1 MKKIIFKTIIG
12 SQAYGTST
20 KNSDLDIKGVYI
32 QDIDDIISFNYLE
45 QFEVT
50 KDECYFEVRRF
61 LQLLESA
68 NPTVLEMLFM
78 PKDCVLENSA
88 EFELI
93 SKNREKF
100 LTKRCY
106 HSFAGYAIAQIKK
119 AKALDKKMNWEQDR
133 IERKLPLE
141 FCYMYLNGKTYPA
154 AEYLKSKNLIVE
166 NCGLVKLN
174 HLKDCYAL
182 YYSKKEGIY
191 NGLFSENGND
201 VKLSSVLKGENPIGM
216 MYFNKENYSKH
227 CKDYLE
233 YTEWLNSRNVQRYVD
248 IKGHNQKIDGKN
260 LLHCRRLLDV
270 AAEIAELKTINVR
283 RPNAEYLLK
292 IRKGEVD
299 LETII
304 LNAEE
309 DILKLDELY
318 KKSDLPDEVDH
329 EFVNELLLE
338 IRHLK

>member
-1 MKKIIFKTIIG
+1 MKKIIFKTIVG

-45 QFEVT
+45 QFEVS

-78 PKDCVLENSA
+78 PKDCALENSA

-100 LTKRCY
+100 LTKRCC

-119 AKALDKKMNWEQDR
+119 AKTLDKKMNWEQDR

-141 FCYMYLNGKTYPA
+141 FCYIYLNGKTYPA
-154 AEYLKSKNLIVE
+154 TEYLKSKNLIVE

-292 IRKGEVD
+292 SEKE
-299 LETII
+299 
-304 LNAEE
+304 
-309 DILKLDELY
+309 KLIW
-318 KKSDLPDEVDH
+318 KQ
-329 EFVNELLLE
+329 
-338 IRHLK
+338 

>member
-1 MKKIIFKTIIG
+1 MKKIIFKTIVG

-45 QFEVT
+45 QFEVN

-93 SKNREKF
+93 FKKREKF

-133 IERKLPLE
+133 IERKLPLD
-141 FCYMYLNGKTYPA
+141 FCYIYLNGKTYSA
-154 AEYLKSKNLIVE
+154 FEYLESKNLKVE

-182 YYSKKEGIY
+182 YYSEKEGIY

-270 AAEIAELKTINVR
+270 ASEIAELKTINVR

-304 LNAEE
+304 LKAEE